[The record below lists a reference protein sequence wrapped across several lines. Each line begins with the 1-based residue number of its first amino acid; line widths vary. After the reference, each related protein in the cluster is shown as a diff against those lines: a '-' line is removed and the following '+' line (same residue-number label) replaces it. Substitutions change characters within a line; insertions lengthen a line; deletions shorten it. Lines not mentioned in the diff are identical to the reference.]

1 MALTP
6 GSSPP
11 VLLLASALGAGAL
24 VLAVAP
30 PKAAL
35 LLVAGAIL
43 CLIALLNTEVTIHL
57 IILSMLLSPEAIL
70 GAEGVQFGKVPK
82 GGQAVFRLED
92 ILLVVVG
99 LSWLARTAFHK
110 ELGLFLRTPLNKPI
124 AAYALA
130 TVLATTV
137 GVYSGTVRPTPGF
150 FFTLKY
156 LEYLVLYFMM
166 VNNLRDEAQLRR
178 LLFTGFATC
187 AIAAGIGILQ
197 IPSGQRVVSPFEGMY
212 GEPNTFGG
220 YLLFMLALLLA
231 LWLQSR
237 TLPGFAG
244 WTALVLL
251 ALIPFAFTLSRAS
264 YLGAIPMALSLLLLT
279 ERKLWI
285 LLPLIVLVIAWSV
298 VLPRQVVER
307 IAYTYS
313 QPPIQGQIQIGNTRL
328 DTSTSARLESFRIG
342 LEGWAKRPILGY
354 GVTGF
359 AFVDAQYV
367 RTLIE
372 TGIVGMGAFLWLIT
386 SLFRAGWAAFRAR
399 INPFSRA
406 LGMGYLAGLVG
417 LLVHGIGANTFII
430 VRIMEPFWFFTAI
443 IVMLPRLAGV
453 PLPRTPERLPERGAA
468 TTPPPLR
475 GHRLDSA
482 GPSP

>member
-57 IILSMLLSPEAIL
+57 IILSMLLSPEAIV

-82 GGQAVFRLED
+82 SGQAVFRVED

-137 GVYSGTVRPTPGF
+137 GVYSGTARPTPGF

-166 VNNLRDEAQLRR
+166 VNNLRNEAQLRR
-178 LLFTGFATC
+178 LLFTGLATC

-197 IPSGQRVVSPFEGMY
+197 IPSGQRVVSPFEGQY

-220 YLLFMLALLLA
+220 YLLFMLALLVA
-231 LWLQSR
+231 LWLQCR
-237 TLPGFAG
+237 TVPGFAG

-264 YLGAIPMALSLLLLT
+264 YLGAIPMALILLLLT
-279 ERKLWI
+279 ARKLWVV
-285 LLPLIVLVIAWSV
+285 LPLVLLVIAGGLL
-298 VLPRQVVER
+298 LPRQVTER
-307 IAYTYS
+307 IAFTFN
-313 QPPIQGQIQIGNTRL
+313 QPPDAGQMRIGRLRL
-328 DTSTSARLESFRIG
+328 DTSTSARFESFRVG
-342 LEGWAKRPILGY
+342 LEGWARRPLLGY

-359 AFVDAQYV
+359 YFMDAQYV
-367 RTLIE
+367 RTLTE
-372 TGIVGMGAFLWLIT
+372 TGVVGLGAFLWLMASI
-386 SLFRAGWAAFRAR
+386 FRVAWRAFTAMTD
-399 INPFSRA
+399 PFYRA
-406 LGMGYLAGLVG
+406 LAMGYLAGFVG
-417 LLVHGIGANTFII
+417 LLFHGIGANTFII
-430 VRIMEPFWFFTAI
+430 VRIMEPFWFFTAM
-443 IVMLPRLAGV
+443 IVMLPHLVAAPPAEPAGAFAPATPGAPV
-453 PLPRTPERLPERGAA
+453 GRPLPHLQ
-468 TTPPPLR
+468 
-475 GHRLDSA
+475 
-482 GPSP
+482 